1 MHGKVGKSEAFLHIE
16 PDPKSNQF
24 YLMKSTN
31 VSLFKITK
39 ALSFIEFGTR

>member
-1 MHGKVGKSEAFLHIE
+1 MEKVRPSCILS

-24 YLMKSTN
+24 WLMKLPKVH

-39 ALSFIEFGTR
+39 VFGLNLIEFGTG